1 MKYDVIVLGGGVIGI
16 TTAFY
21 LWDRGLEV
29 AVVERNDLPSEET
42 SFGNGGQ
49 ISVSHCEPWAHPGA
63 QWQVVKWLMS
73 KDLPVISPLPP
84 AIKSAI
90 IIASLTSAI

>member
-42 SFGNGGQ
+42 SFGNGGYRDWETDRK
-49 ISVSHCEPWAHPGA
+49 SV
-63 QWQVVKWLMS
+63 V
-73 KDLPVISPLPP
+73 
-84 AIKSAI
+84 
-90 IIASLTSAI
+90 